1 MKRPS
6 GFDRAPERPDSNEP
20 AAAEDFAETAA
31 WDPEAPTPPPAAPRR
46 SVLDRLRSGVA
57 GVSSSEAPAARDT
70 DAHDTVAR
78 GTDVYNF
85 DALNE
90 VADNEVAENLVAENE
105 AAEHGLPGSD
115 AASLPGVE
123 SSGLVDAADAHTVDL
138 SSIRPGADVA
148 EPGEQSRSGGALA
161 RWRADRAEDPVRAAE
176 RRVRAAERQR
186 KSQRRREQQ
195 RFTVAARRRRRMW
208 LIVLGAVAGLVL
220 FVAAG
225 VFTPLMAVRNI
236 ELVGASGVPEDEV
249 RAALAQFEGVPLA
262 LVDDG
267 EVHRAL
273 EPFPLI
279 QRYAVER
286 IPPHTLTVRIE
297 ERVAVVSLAE
307 EDGVGLYDAAG
318 VKLGSAEAA
327 PKGVPLGSGALKDRS
342 SQAFRSATR
351 ALRDMPSELRDQVS
365 GVTASS
371 GQDVTL
377 TLASGIEVMW
387 GDGESSRRKSAVL
400 ATMLK
405 SLGDR
410 EVSYIDVSSSEAP
423 VFR

>member
-31 WDPEAPTPPPAAPRR
+31 WDPEAPTPEPAAPRR

-70 DAHDTVAR
+70 DAHDTVAH
-78 GTDVYNF
+78 GTDAYNF
-85 DALNE
+85 DALND
-90 VADNEVAENLVAENE
+90 VADNDVAESGITENE
-105 AAEHGLPGSD
+105 IAEPDD
-115 AASLPGVE
+115 ALLPGVE
-123 SSGLVDAADAHTVDL
+123 LSGVVDPADASTVDL

-148 EPGEQSRSGGALA
+148 QPGEESRSGGPLA

-186 KSQRRREQQ
+186 KSQLRREQQ
-195 RFTVAARRRRRMW
+195 RFTVAARRRRRIW

-236 ELVGASGVPEDEV
+236 ELVGASNVPEDEV

-262 LVDDG
+262 LVEDG

-307 EDGVGLYDAAG
+307 GDGVGLYDAAG
-318 VKLGSAEAA
+318 VKLGNAEAA
-327 PKGVPLGSGALKDRS
+327 PKGVPLGAGALKDRS

-351 ALRDMPSELRDQVS
+351 ALRDMPRELREQVS

-377 TLASGIEVMW
+377 TLASGVEVMW

-400 ATMLK
+400 TTMLK